1 MVNSEFAAIV
11 TGRPSEAR
19 SPMAVREWA
28 RAVAL
33 VTVRE
38 SWSVASAGF
47 RTVSECGRVLSRV
60 SWMEAVSPAVR
71 EGAAVP
77 AAVVGLPEAEVLL

>member
-1 MVNSEFAAIV
+1 ME
-11 TGRPSEAR
+11 
-19 SPMAVREWA
+19 VREWA
-28 RAVAL
+28 WAVAL

-60 SWMEAVSPAVR
+60 SWMEAVSPAAR
-71 EGAAVP
+71 EGVAV
-77 AAVVGLPEAEVLL
+77 AVVVAVVAVGPPEAEVLL